1 MDVTAMAREAIRR
14 EPGFHAPLEG
24 LALAG
29 LLLLCAVAQFLSG
42 DVVGLYVRFGLDPV
56 AVGAGR
62 VGGLFTYMFVH
73 QTVFHAASMVLM
85 SLVVGPPVARLFEAG
100 WRRWLGTFSF
110 FIICGVIAGA
120 GFCAAHAHQ
129 NTLLIGSSGAV
140 AGLFGGAARSLVRG
154 RAGLG
159 PILSPL
165 ALFLAA
171 AWGVINLIA
180 AGVSLGG
187 GGQFNDYGW
196 EAHAAG
202 FLAGLLLIGPL
213 KRVLSL
219 HLEARPGPA
228 AP

>member
-29 LLLLCAVAQFLSG
+29 ALLLAAVAQFLSG

-56 AVGAGR
+56 AVGQGR
-62 VGGLFTYMFVH
+62 IGGLFTYMFVH

-202 FLAGLLLIGPL
+202 FVAGLLLIGPL

-219 HLEARPGPA
+219 HLDARAGPA

>member
-1 MDVTAMAREAIRR
+1 MAREAIRR

-29 LLLLCAVAQFLSG
+29 LLLLCAVTQFLSG

-62 VGGLFTYMFVH
+62 AGGLFTYMFVH

-85 SLVVGPPVARLFEAG
+85 SLVVGPPVARLFETG

-129 NTLLIGSSGAV
+129 STLLIGSSGAV

-219 HLEARPGPA
+219 HLDARSGPA
-228 AP
+228 AL